1 LFDLTTNIIRAAK
14 LSGWRESWLLP
25 AFFQRALKSIAGSSS
40 RSVLF
45 DGAAKLQVANV
56 VLCSACQESDAGVC
70 WRTTYAGGRD
80 EAISDASHQ
89 VMKLKVPPLTVF
101 YGFASLERPVI

>member
-1 LFDLTTNIIRAAK
+1 MFR
-14 LSGWRESWLLP
+14 LP
-25 AFFQRALKSIAGSSS
+25 
-40 RSVLF
+40 
-45 DGAAKLQVANV
+45 
-56 VLCSACQESDAGVC
+56 SDAGVC